1 MPWPSDCADN
11 ARRSHALLESLPN
24 GPGRHHAPA
33 LGQASGPAAA
43 FSSHGQF
50 TNDGCR
56 LRPAVRRSQAQPLG
70 GDGTQRHGR
79 HQPHARRAGRRRGAQ
94 ARRQRDRRRDRGQ
107 RRARRGG
114 ADELRHRRR
123 PVCHRVGRQVAE
135 ALRPQ
140 RQRSLAAWHFAPAHS
155 RARAR
160 AHPAQGAAQ
169 LVGAGLRLRLAGVAR
184 PVRQTAVGQV
194 ACAGDSLRAGR
205 LSGDADHRRLLE
217 VRRSDPQR
225 NADRQPRISQGRPR
239 AGGRRTHD
247 QPRPGQG
254 LSCHRQGG
262 GEGVLRGLDRRGDRS
277 LQRVGRWPDHAARP
291 QAAHRRLGRAG
302 QRQLS
307 RLRRLGTAAERPGHR
322 RAADFERPR
331 AARHRRD
338 GPQLGRL
345 HSPFHRGEE
354 TGVRRS
360 GQVLRR
366 PEGGEKPADRR
377 ADLQAVRQAAGQA
390 HRHGQGGVAR
400 AGRRSAPSQG
410 RHDLPDRRRQ
420 GSQRRVADPE
430 QLLRIRLRPCAG
442 KRRVRDA
449 ESRDAVCDGRK
460 PSQPA

>member
-1 MPWPSDCADN
+1 M
-11 ARRSHALLESLPN
+11 
-24 GPGRHHAPA
+24 
-33 LGQASGPAAA
+33 
-43 FSSHGQF
+43 
-50 TNDGCR
+50 
-56 LRPAVRRSQAQPLG
+56 
-70 GDGTQRHGR
+70 
-79 HQPHARRAGRRRGAQ
+79 
-94 ARRQRDRRRDRGQ
+94 
-107 RRARRGG
+107 
-114 ADELRHRRR
+114 
-123 PVCHRVGRQVAE
+123 GRQVAE

-184 PVRQTAVGQV
+184 PVRQTVVGQV
-194 ACAGDSLRAGR
+194 ACAGDSLRAGW

-247 QPRPGQG
+247 QPRPGKG
-254 LSCHRQGG
+254 LSCYRQGG

-322 RAADFERPR
+322 RAADFECPR

-345 HSPFHRGEE
+345 HPPLHRGEE
-354 TGVRRS
+354 TGVHRS
-360 GQVLRR
+360 CQILRR
-366 PEGGEKPADRR
+366 PAGGEKPAGCRV
-377 ADLQAVRQAAGQA
+377 DLQAVRQASGQA
-390 HRHGQGGVAR
+390 HRHGQGGVAC
-400 AGRRSAPSQG
+400 AGRRSALGQG

-430 QLLRIRLRPCAG
+430 QLLRIWLRPCAG

-460 PSQPA
+460 PPQPARAEQAAVSHHHPGDGDEGRQAVSVVRRDGRRHAAAGPCAGARQHHRPRHERAGRLGRRTRPARRLRHAHR